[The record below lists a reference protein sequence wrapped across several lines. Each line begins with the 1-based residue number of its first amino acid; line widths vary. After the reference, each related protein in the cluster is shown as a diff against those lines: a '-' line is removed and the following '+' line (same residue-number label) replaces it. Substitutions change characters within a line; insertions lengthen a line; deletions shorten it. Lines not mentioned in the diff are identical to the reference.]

1 MKISVVIPVY
11 NVEKYLHKC
20 VDSVLSQTYG
30 DFELLLLDDGSQDSS
45 GRICDEYAQQDKRVR
60 VFHLQ
65 NGGPSRARNI
75 GIDNATGDFLAF
87 IDSDDHIAQEML
99 ERMLLLMEHADIAI
113 CNFYSCTDDIDTFCD
128 HKMGNMHFGQEGVR
142 EHFIQSF
149 YYSGMTGLGA
159 CWNKL
164 YNIKFITA
172 NHIRFNEKLIRAED
186 FWFNFDCFSKASA
199 VATTDEAYY
208 YYEQVNSNSTMHQV
222 RENQYE
228 DWVYNRKELLKRNEN
243 IGFRLDYEKFYRGFL
258 YNVSVYVRSIVR
270 NNPKDDRISQILSD
284 EFYLDCL
291 QYDRLLPIHIRFLD
305 FLAKKNR
312 KVAKL
317 FYRIWS
323 RNGK

>member
-1 MKISVVIPVY
+1 M
-11 NVEKYLHKC
+11 
-20 VDSVLSQTYG
+20 
-30 DFELLLLDDGSQDSS
+30 
-45 GRICDEYAQQDKRVR
+45 
-60 VFHLQ
+60 
-65 NGGPSRARNI
+65 
-75 GIDNATGDFLAF
+75 
-87 IDSDDHIAQEML
+87 
-99 ERMLLLMEHADIAI
+99 
-113 CNFYSCTDDIDTFCD
+113 
-128 HKMGNMHFGQEGVR
+128 
-142 EHFIQSF
+142 
-149 YYSGMTGLGA
+149 
-159 CWNKL
+159 
-164 YNIKFITA
+164 
-172 NHIRFNEKLIRAED
+172 
-186 FWFNFDCFSKASA
+186 
-199 VATTDEAYY
+199 ATTDEAYY